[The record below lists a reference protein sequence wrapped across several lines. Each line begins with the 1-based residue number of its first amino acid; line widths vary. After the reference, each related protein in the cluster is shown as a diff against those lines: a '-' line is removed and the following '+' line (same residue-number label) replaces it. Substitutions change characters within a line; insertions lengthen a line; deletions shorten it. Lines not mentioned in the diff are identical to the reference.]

1 MSQRT
6 EDTKAPEMSCAEL
19 RKFGLVTGL
28 IVVVL
33 FGFLLNWLFK
43 GSEGHYWPF
52 NVELLKPT
60 WPWIVAFALWIPALV
75 YPASLRPVYK
85 GWMKVGEALGFVN
98 SRIILFIF
106 FFLILAPFGT
116 VLRIFGFDPMRRKL
130 TDDKSYRVDSK
141 VPSSPASMERPF

>member
-1 MSQRT
+1 MTQST
-6 EDTKAPEMSCAEL
+6 EKPTEELSNAEM

-33 FGFLLNWLFK
+33 FGFVLRWIFT

-60 WPWIVAFALWIPALV
+60 WPWLVAFALWIPALLF
-75 YPASLRPVYK
+75 PAGLRPVYK
-85 GWMKVGEALGFVN
+85 AWMKFSEALGYVN

-106 FFLILAPFGT
+106 FYLILAPFGMI
-116 VLRIFGFDPMRRKL
+116 LRLFGFDPMRRKL
-130 TDDKSYRVDSK
+130 DDSSSYRVDSK
-141 VPSSPASMERPF
+141 VPNSPQSMERPY

>member
-1 MSQRT
+1 MTQST
-6 EDTKAPEMSCAEL
+6 EKPAEELSNAEM

-33 FGFLLNWLFK
+33 FGFVLRWIFT

-60 WPWIVAFALWIPALV
+60 WPWLVAFALWIPALLF
-75 YPASLRPVYK
+75 PAGLRPVYK
-85 GWMKVGEALGFVN
+85 AWMKFSEALGYVN

-106 FFLILAPFGT
+106 FYLILAPFGMI
-116 VLRIFGFDPMRRKL
+116 LRLFGFDPMRRKL
-130 TDDKSYRVDSK
+130 DDSSSYRVDSK
-141 VPSSPASMERPF
+141 VPNSPQSMERPY